1 MKKQILFILLL
12 ALFAGTIA
20 YGQAVP
26 GSGPRPVS
34 CIDDALHPIAGKPYE
49 YTVGVDPTGGNFKW
63 VATKNSTFISAA
75 GILPDSLPIN
85 ATNLLAA
92 SLNYGD
98 VATSDKVT
106 ITWSDAILANTTYN
120 TNPTFVAVHYSGTA
134 CADNMKAYQ
143 IDPIQAF
150 VVDIKNIEDGAKT
163 ILGYDIAE
171 SQCIANIASAT
182 FDGTGMLYD
191 YGIDTLYYE
200 VVAANFTGSWDPTF
214 AVTGLNAAQTS
225 TLEWTYAQPS
235 TWDGSTVW
243 NAENTNVSTDETNTS
258 NGVSIYVRLIVA
270 NNKYEGISASVIT
283 LAVDGVNSLGHLD
296 VVNADCSTPTVAD
309 FADFAEQT
317 INPRPKITA
326 GTSSAIGPNTTLIP
340 AN

>member
-1 MKKQILFILLL
+1 
-12 ALFAGTIA
+12 
-20 YGQAVP
+20 
-26 GSGPRPVS
+26 
-34 CIDDALHPIAGKPYE
+34 
-49 YTVGVDPTGGNFKW
+49 
-63 VATKNSTFISAA
+63 
-75 GILPDSLPIN
+75 
-85 ATNLLAA
+85 
-92 SLNYGD
+92 LNYGD

-120 TNPTFVAVHYSGTA
+120 SNPTFVAVHYSGTA

-150 VVDIKNIEDGAKT
+150 VVDIKNIEDGAKS
-163 ILGYDIAE
+163 ILGYDVAE

-191 YGIDTLYYE
+191 YGVDTLYYE

-214 AVTGLNAAQTS
+214 VVSGLLASQAS

-235 TWDGSTVW
+235 TWDALTVW
-243 NAENTNVSTDETNTS
+243 NPENTLVSTNETNTS
-258 NGVSIYVRLIVA
+258 AGVSIYVRLIVA
-270 NNKYEGISASVIT
+270 NNKYEGLTASTIR
-283 LAVDGVNSLGHLD
+283 LAVDGENSLGHWD
-296 VVNADCSTPTVAD
+296 VVNADCSSPNAAD
-309 FADFAEQT
+309 LADFAEQT